1 MYKLIYKSKYKDINE
16 CKRVNCFFFFN
27 IVANTIIKAITYT
40 NQQLS
45 LSWRRPLS
53 YGNQSIDLRRK
64 SMDWFLYDN
73 GLRHER
79 VKLISRRLQ
88 KYFKSLF
95 ATTVKP
101 FWQHIFKISIWFPES
116 FGTHHCLSLMIEKW
130 NKSSR

>member
-16 CKRVNCFFFFN
+16 CKRVNCFFFFFN

-53 YGNQSIDLRRK
+53 YGNQSIDLRSK

-116 FGTHHCLSLMIEKW
+116 FWHPSLSFIDDWKME
-130 NKSSR
+130 